1 MSGDQQSSGVNVKG
15 GVLVPTGT
23 CRPSRVLCWQSVL
36 GPPFPPEGWKLAVSR
51 SLLINTQTY
60 SSFLVVSDASWLT
73 FEPHSHYS
81 QCPGT

>member
-1 MSGDQQSSGVNVKG
+1 MFGDWQSSGVKVKG

-23 CRPSRVLCWQSVL
+23 CNTLSCPALAEHP
-36 GPPFPPEGWKLAVSR
+36 GPPSPPEDWKLTVSC
-51 SLLINTQTY
+51 SLLISAQTY

-73 FEPHSHYS
+73 FEPHSHDS